1 MWHAALKRHG
11 AAKIASMG
19 GDKTMMLTQIETES
33 KHFSW
38 GLEDKPFQGG
48 PTLYCSINP
57 TQSHMTNLS
66 LKIAISAVSHVLGLI
81 RIVIYSV
88 AAIHASKLSAS
99 CV

>member
-19 GDKTMMLTQIETES
+19 GDKTIIVSQIETES

-48 PTLYCSINP
+48 PRHFIA
-57 TQSHMTNLS
+57 QST
-66 LKIAISAVSHVLGLI
+66 VSKQGGEGLT
-81 RIVIYSV
+81 
-88 AAIHASKLSAS
+88 
-99 CV
+99 C